1 MRCRFLAIVVH
12 SSKVLPLDTK
22 KICNDLRQVL
32 HLQKVFFFC
41 IQCVKLSII
50 AICNVY
56 YIRFTILSRISTD
69 RNSYDVISILLMNFK
84 VYRMNEV
91 DKNFVL
97 FLLFCTGNKK
107 YTVLTSTI
115 ASSRTHLAYVPKMH

>member
-32 HLQKVFFFC
+32 HLQKVFFC

-50 AICNVY
+50 TMVFFFY
-56 YIRFTILSRISTD
+56 FIRFTISLISTD
-69 RNSYDVISILLMNFK
+69 RNSYDVISILLMKFK

-115 ASSRTHLAYVPKMH
+115 ASRTHLAYVPKMH

>member
-32 HLQKVFFFC
+32 HLQKVFFLYPMRKTFHY
-41 IQCVKLSII
+41 
-50 AICNVY
+50 CNVY

>member
-12 SSKVLPLDTK
+12 SCKVLPLDTK

-32 HLQKVFFFC
+32 HLRKVFFLYPMRKTFHY
-41 IQCVKLSII
+41 
-50 AICNVY
+50 CNVY
-56 YIRFTILSRISTD
+56 FIRFTILSRISTD

>member
-32 HLQKVFFFC
+32 HLQKVFFC
-41 IQCVKLSII
+41 IQCVKLSITI
-50 AICNVY
+50 FFLY
-56 YIRFTILSRISTD
+56 FIRFTILSLISTD

-115 ASSRTHLAYVPKMH
+115 ASRAHLAYVPKMH

>member
-32 HLQKVFFFC
+32 HLQKVFFLYPMRKTFHY
-41 IQCVKLSII
+41 
-50 AICNVY
+50 CNVY
-56 YIRFTILSRISTD
+56 FIRFTILSRISTD
-69 RNSYDVISILLMNFK
+69 GNSYDVISILLMKFK

-115 ASSRTHLAYVPKMH
+115 ASRTHLAYVPKMH

>member
-32 HLQKVFFFC
+32 HLQKVFFC

-50 AICNVY
+50 TMVFFFY
-56 YIRFTILSRISTD
+56 FIRFTILSRISTD
-69 RNSYDVISILLMNFK
+69 GNSYDVISILLMKFK

-115 ASSRTHLAYVPKMH
+115 ASRTHLAYVPKMH

>member
-32 HLQKVFFFC
+32 HLQKVFFLYPMRKTFHY
-41 IQCVKLSII
+41 
-50 AICNVY
+50 CNVY
-56 YIRFTILSRISTD
+56 FIRFTILSRISTD
-69 RNSYDVISILLMNFK
+69 RNSYDVISILLVNFK

>member
-32 HLQKVFFFC
+32 HLQKVFFLYPMRKTFHY
-41 IQCVKLSII
+41 
-50 AICNVY
+50 CNVY
-56 YIRFTILSRISTD
+56 FIRFTILSRISTD
-69 RNSYDVISILLMNFK
+69 GNSYDVISILLMKFK

-107 YTVLTSTI
+107 YRVLTSTI
-115 ASSRTHLAYVPKMH
+115 ASRTHLAYVPKMH

>member
-1 MRCRFLAIVVH
+1 MRCRFLAIVVN

-32 HLQKVFFFC
+32 HLQKVFFFLYPMR
-41 IQCVKLSII
+41 KTFHY
-50 AICNVY
+50 CNVY
-56 YIRFTILSRISTD
+56 FIRFTILSRISTD

>member
-32 HLQKVFFFC
+32 HLQKVFFLYPMRKTFHYNFF
-41 IQCVKLSII
+41 L
-50 AICNVY
+50 Y
-56 YIRFTILSRISTD
+56 FIRFTILSLISTD
-69 RNSYDVISILLMNFK
+69 GNSYDVISILLMNFK

-115 ASSRTHLAYVPKMH
+115 ASRTHLAYVPKMH